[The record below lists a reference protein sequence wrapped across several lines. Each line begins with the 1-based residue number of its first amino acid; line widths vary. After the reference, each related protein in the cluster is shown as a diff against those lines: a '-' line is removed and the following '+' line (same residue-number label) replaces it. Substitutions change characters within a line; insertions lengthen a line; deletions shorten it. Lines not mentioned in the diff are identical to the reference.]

1 MIVKGPLWPPFLNF
15 GNLPIGSSRSILK
28 QLITRNNLGVRT
40 QDLSIKSHYTSPIAC
55 NNSTQEQGF
64 EPATDFLRD
73 VNAFLSGF
81 EEWDQLCDLFAD
93 PLGLKVTGFL
103 RDLKFRILIV
113 KVQKE
118 AMDLHWWSHRSQG
131 IEPHN
136 NLELTERQSYRDLV
150 RLGDLSPT
158 IT

>member
-1 MIVKGPLWPPFLNF
+1 MSQTTWLSRDCQGSTVTPFPKSFGNF

-103 RDLKFRILIV
+103 GDLEFRILIV
-113 KVQKE
+113 KVQ
-118 AMDLHWWSHRSQG
+118 
-131 IEPHN
+131 
-136 NLELTERQSYRDLV
+136 
-150 RLGDLSPT
+150 
-158 IT
+158 

>member
-1 MIVKGPLWPPFLNF
+1 MTPFPKSFGNF

-55 NNSTQEQGF
+55 NNSTQEQRF

-81 EEWDQLCDLFAD
+81 EEWDQLGDLFAD

-103 RDLKFRILIV
+103 RDLEFSIRKF
-113 KVQKE
+113 KS
-118 AMDLHWWSHRSQG
+118 A
-131 IEPHN
+131 
-136 NLELTERQSYRDLV
+136 RDFY
-150 RLGDLSPT
+150 
-158 IT
+158 